1 MSDRHIGGAAHGS
14 YGSYLIG
21 FLLSIVLTAVPFI
34 LVMTRVMSGAALVVT
49 VGVFALVQ
57 IGVHLVFFLHLNR
70 SSEQRWNVIVFAYT
84 VVVLAILVGASVWI
98 MYHLNANMMP
108 GQMMTPPDF

>member
-14 YGSYLIG
+14 YRSYLVG
-21 FLLSIVLTAVPFI
+21 FLLSVILTAVPFV
-34 LVMTRVMSGAALVVT
+34 LVMARAMSGTVLVVT
-49 VGVFALVQ
+49 VGALALVQ
-57 IGVHLVFFLHLNR
+57 IGVHLVFFLHLSR

-108 GQMMTPPDF
+108 GQRVTPPDF